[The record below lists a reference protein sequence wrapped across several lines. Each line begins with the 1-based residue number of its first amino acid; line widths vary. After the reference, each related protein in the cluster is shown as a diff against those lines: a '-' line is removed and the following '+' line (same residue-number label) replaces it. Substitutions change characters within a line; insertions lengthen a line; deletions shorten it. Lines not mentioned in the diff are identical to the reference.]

1 LRFTNIFHKCL
12 NFRRFSVRG
21 RNESPR
27 RNGSRPA
34 GNISINVSS
43 VIAKKKV
50 ILLLWKCWYNNL
62 LISFKLSYQFPLLEA
77 ENENCIT
84 LIQNQSIFSVSFH
97 YFFFLCHTVVKTQ
110 DELAILSGLK
120 NEDKYSFHEKLQNLK
135 EIVGKSKL

>member
-1 LRFTNIFHKCL
+1 MKALGEMDRVQQVTYLSMFLQWFKAL
-12 NFRRFSVRG
+12 K
-21 RNESPR
+21 
-27 RNGSRPA
+27 
-34 GNISINVSS
+34 
-43 VIAKKKV
+43 IAKKKV